1 MFRRKQIG
9 TEVPSSDSPVSRL
22 LNEGP
27 PLGFEQQLTS
37 KPVRN
42 GLLGDAGVPGLSHL
56 GSESGLATA
65 SELDS
70 ASKRGNVSLLHG
82 HPKYTNRFVSATT
95 PFVSQPHKGV
105 CKVLDMAQSRAVA
118 LRRPVKAPKTPKKER
133 RALPGPDGKTLGQRV
148 SEAMAY
154 KSGRIGREYRPVDL
168 LEDVNRLAYSPPA
181 EPFLSQQM
189 LSAILT
195 NKVTKTSKAPF
206 IAMACGV
213 NPGWLVQGVG
223 KMVDTSG

>member
-1 MFRRKQIG
+1 MGKDIRTK
-9 TEVPSSDSPVSRL
+9 VSSRDLPVSSSLDERPPISVKQKL
-22 LNEGP
+22 LPE
-27 PLGFEQQLTS
+27 
-37 KPVRN
+37 PVRD
-42 GLLGDAGVPGLSHL
+42 GLLCDGGMPGLSHL
-56 GSESGLATA
+56 GGESGLAT
-65 SELDS
+65 SGDRNS
-70 ASKRGNVSLLHG
+70 ALKRSNVTFIHG
-82 HPKYTNRFVSATT
+82 HAKYTNRFVSATT

-195 NKVTKTSKAPF
+195 NKVTKTSKTPF